1 MSMLEAEGD
10 ADQIELESFVDDI
23 ADITDIGKLPIEPV
37 NFEIAQTCKMHGS
50 YRKLTVFKDC
60 YCHQLINTKH
70 RKPFEYRIDLTFL
83 DPRPFRSRKRPWRW
97 LIIALVLLGIDT
109 VLLLAG
115 FVNTSSINFL
125 GLFVGLLVVG
135 ILSLLA
141 FFYYSRDRVYFRTRY
156 GRIKLVEVNNNR
168 PNRKQFRDFLKQF
181 VVQIKNTQATR
192 GYSQSKS
199 LARELK
205 ELRRLKDDKVIPE
218 KSYEKAKQLI
228 FRHEAFTKA

>member
-1 MSMLEAEGD
+1 M
-10 ADQIELESFVDDI
+10 
-23 ADITDIGKLPIEPV
+23 
-37 NFEIAQTCKMHGS
+37 
-50 YRKLTVFKDC
+50 
-60 YCHQLINTKH
+60 
-70 RKPFEYRIDLTFL
+70 
-83 DPRPFRSRKRPWRW
+83 
-97 LIIALVLLGIDT
+97 
-109 VLLLAG
+109 
-115 FVNTSSINFL
+115 
-125 GLFVGLLVVG
+125 VGT
-135 ILSLLA
+135 LSLLA
-141 FFYYSRDRVYFRTRY
+141 YFYYSRDRVYFRTRY